1 MTTLRSWFP
10 VPPGSHFSLANIP
23 FGIISTA
30 ASPKPRVA
38 VAIGE
43 HALDLEAFAAND
55 GFSAL
60 STIQP
65 FQSVFSEPALNAFA
79 ALGRPVHSV
88 IRKYIQTVL
97 SEDTTHPGV
106 LKDNAK
112 ATKAVFVPLKDVT
125 NHIPFRIG
133 DYTDFY
139 VGLNHAVNCSRI
151 LRGIGGLQPNYKQ
164 LPVGYHGRASSV
176 VVSGTPIRRPSGQML
191 ETPQATA
198 PIFSACRK
206 LDFELELGCF
216 VCKPNDMGEP
226 VRIDKADENLFGVV
240 LMNDWSAR
248 DIQSWEMVP
257 LGPFNAKNFGTSISP
272 WVVTMEALEPFLVAG
287 IENDQQILPYLQEQ
301 KKENVYDIKL
311 SVDLTSKF
319 FISQFHQPSN

>member
-1 MTTLRSWFP
+1 MAALKSWLP
-10 VPPGSHFSLANIP
+10 IPPGSHFSLVNIP
-23 FGIISTA
+23 FGIISTES
-30 ASPKPRVA
+30 SPKPRVA

-43 HALDLEAFAAND
+43 HALDLAAFAAHD
-55 GFSAL
+55 GFAAL

-65 FQSVFSEPALNAFA
+65 FQAVFSEQNLNAFA
-79 ALGRPVHSV
+79 ALGRAVHSTV
-88 IRKYIQTVL
+88 REYIQSIFAAETSHPDILKNNSDLQKLVL
-97 SEDTTHPGV
+97 I
-106 LKDNAK
+106 
-112 ATKAVFVPLKDVT
+112 PLERVV
-125 NHIPFRIG
+125 NHIPFKIG

-176 VVSGTPIRRPSGQML
+176 VVSGTPITRPSGQIL
-191 ETPQATA
+191 ENPQANA

-226 VRIDKADENLFGVV
+226 VRIDKAEENLFGVV

-272 WVVTMEALEPFLVAG
+272 WVVTMDALKPFLTKG
-287 IENDQQILPYLQEQ
+287 IENDQQILPYLQESRE
-301 KKENVYDIKL
+301 ENVYDIKL
-311 SVDLTSKF
+311 AVDLRSRLF
-319 FISQFHQPSN
+319 LRLYQFTY